1 MISEVG
7 RSERSGGRGK
17 HDQNI
22 SYEFFLLKKR
32 LREDIVFRWRGG
44 VFLEMNER

>member
-1 MISEVG
+1 ME
-7 RSERSGGRGK
+7 GGENTIKIYRM
-17 HDQNI
+17 N
-22 SYEFFLLKKR
+22 FFLLKKR